1 MVYLGGEPAEDI
13 NRTFLVDVFCQV
25 INEEVQ
31 LWLNT
36 VVFSAFEDREK
47 IKKLKRE

>member
-1 MVYLGGEPAEDI
+1 MGKKPAEDI

-47 IKKLKRE
+47 KNKERN